1 MRTKRRHYRRPVE
14 LGGQRDPGKEHQG
27 RQVRSFPHYIPP
39 GHRDPTLAAGISGQE
54 LPGIAAA
61 VEGLRS
67 LLARGMFRPVESASA
82 QKQQFRRYSDHVSRF
97 LEERVQIGAEHSWPR
112 PDFYQAYRN
121 WCEEEG
127 VRPANCQSLLA
138 AVRQHGAEHGVV
150 IEERKRR
157 GQYHVHG
164 AALNNTEVSP

>member
-1 MRTKRRHYRRPVE
+1 VVAQFTHGLCFHPV
-14 LGGQRDPGKEHQG
+14 GH
-27 RQVRSFPHYIPP
+27 FIPP
-39 GHRDPTLAAGISGQE
+39 EHRDPTLAAGIIGEE

-61 VEGLRS
+61 AVEGLRP
-67 LLARGMFRPVESASA
+67 LLARGKFRPVASASA

-127 VRPANCQSLLA
+127 VKPANCQTLLA
-138 AVRQHGAEHGVV
+138 AVRQRAAEHNLV
-150 IEERKRR
+150 IDERKRH
-157 GQYHVHG
+157 GQYHLHG
-164 AALNNTEVSP
+164 AALIRAEMAS